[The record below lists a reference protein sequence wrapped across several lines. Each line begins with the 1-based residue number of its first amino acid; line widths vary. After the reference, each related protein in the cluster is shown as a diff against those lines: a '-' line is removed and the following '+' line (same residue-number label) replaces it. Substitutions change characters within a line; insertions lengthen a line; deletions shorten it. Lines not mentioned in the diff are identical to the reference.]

1 MAVRSVDS
9 TDTLETLRTTFNS
22 HATDT
27 GDLAA
32 LTTSSKTSLV
42 AAINEAAGGTN
53 NFVIRD
59 STSTTQTISGGDI
72 LNIVGDSNISATVSA
87 TDQFNI
93 ALSTTI
99 TGISSITATTITE
112 GSDRVATRPFAIAQ
126 AIALG

>member
-99 TGISSITATTITE
+99 TE